1 MSRENRPDGVGEV
14 VESGGTQI
22 AGARILV
29 IEDEANIRLG
39 IEINLKANGY
49 QVLSASDGLS
59 GLKLARTSAP
69 NLVILDLR
77 LPGMHGFDV
86 LKALRKDGFDSPVII
101 LSAIGTETDKV
112 AGLRLGADDYIT
124 KPFSINELLARVE
137 AVLRRWQ
144 GISTA
149 AGSLSFADVEVDLVS
164 SKVTRAGKVVHLTP
178 KEYDLLEILV
188 RTPNRVHS
196 REELLAR
203 VWGRYYEGTAR
214 TVDNFVVNLRKKLDP
229 TPSRPTHLVTVRGK
243 GYRFDP

>member
-1 MSRENRPDGVGEV
+1 MSLDNHPETQGKT
-14 VESGGTQI
+14 GGGGSSQP

-29 IEDEANIRLG
+29 IEDEPNIRLG
-39 IEINLKANGY
+39 IEINLRANGY
-49 QVLSASDGLS
+49 QVFSASDGLS

-69 NLVILDLR
+69 NLLILDLR

-86 LKALRKDGFDSPVII
+86 LKTLRKDGFDSPVII
-101 LSAIGTETDKV
+101 LSAVGTEIDKV
-112 AGLRLGADDYIT
+112 TGLRLGADDYIT

-137 AVLRRWQ
+137 AVMRRWH

-149 AGSLSFADVEVDLVS
+149 TGSLVFADVEVDFVS
-164 SKVTRAGKVVHLTP
+164 SKVTKAGQVVHLTP

-196 REELLAR
+196 REELLTR

-229 TPSRPTHLVTVRGK
+229 TPTRPTHLITVRGK
-243 GYRFDP
+243 GYRFEP